1 MKRYGN
7 IFEKIYDMDNLYLA
21 HKNARKGKTYYKE
34 VQMVDS
40 NPEYYLSQIQD
51 MLKNKTYRVSEYD
64 VSIINDKGKDRE
76 LMKLPYY
83 PDRII
88 QWAIMLQI
96 DTIFM
101 NTFCTHSCA
110 SVYGRGIHRAS
121 RLVTKYLK
129 DKENTKYCL
138 KLDIKKYYPNVNH
151 QILKELLR
159 KKFKDNDLLELLDM
173 IIDSYPKEKGIP
185 IGSYLSQYF
194 ANYYLTY
201 FDHWLKEDKCIKY
214 VVRYMD
220 DIVIFYKSKSYL
232 HTLIRDISN
241 YLETNLDLKV
251 KENWQVFPV
260 DIRGVDFVG
269 YRHFRNYKL
278 LRKTTCKRFKN
289 SMKNIHNKCNNN
301 KLMNYSEWCS
311 VNSYNGWLNFCNG
324 FRLSNKY
331 IFPIQFHADKYYNEV
346 ILNKTKITY
355 KAKGC

>member
-40 NPEYYLSQIQD
+40 DPEYYLSQIQD

-64 VSIINDKGKDRE
+64 ISIINDKGKERE

-96 DTIFM
+96 DMIFM

-220 DIVIFYKSKSYL
+220 DIVIFHNSKSYL

-251 KENWQVFPV
+251 KENWQVFPI

-289 SMKNIHNKCNNN
+289 SMKSIYNKCNND
-301 KLMNYSEWCS
+301 KLMNYSEWCT
-311 VNSYNGWLNFCNG
+311 VNSYSGWLNFCNG
-324 FRLSNKY
+324 FRLSSKY
-331 IFPIQFHADKYYNEV
+331 IFPIQFHADEYYNEV